1 MTMFFE
7 YYILYWDDMSEENTV
22 AKGIVYATG
31 FTEACQKLIKFF
43 SGENEDNIIKLH
55 IDGIED
61 DEGIIQIETRK
72 AEPRERN
79 KA

>member
-1 MTMFFE
+1 MFYE

-22 AKGIVYATG
+22 AKGVVYATS
-31 FTEACQKLIKFF
+31 FIEAYQKLIKFF

-55 IDGIED
+55 IDAVED
-61 DEGIIQIETRK
+61 IEGIVQTEVRK
-72 AEPRERN
+72 AKPGERN

>member
-1 MTMFFE
+1 MAFFE
-7 YYILYWDDMSEENTV
+7 YYVLYWDDMSEENTV

-31 FTEACQKLIKFF
+31 ITEAFQKLRDFF
-43 SGENEDNIIKLH
+43 GGESEDNILKLH

-61 DEGIIQIETRK
+61 FKGIVQTEVRK
-72 AEPRERN
+72 AEPGERN

>member
-1 MTMFFE
+1 MFYE

-22 AKGIVYATG
+22 AKGVVHATS
-31 FTEACQKLIKFF
+31 FTEAHQKLIKFF

-55 IDGIED
+55 IDAVED
-61 DEGIIQIETRK
+61 DEGIVQIETRK
-72 AEPRERN
+72 AEPGERD

>member
-1 MTMFFE
+1 MFYE

-31 FTEACQKLIKFF
+31 FTEAYQKLIKFF
-43 SGENEDNIIKLH
+43 GGENEDNIIKLH
-55 IDGIED
+55 IDAVED
-61 DEGIIQIETRK
+61 DEGIVQTEVRK
-72 AEPRERN
+72 AEPGERD